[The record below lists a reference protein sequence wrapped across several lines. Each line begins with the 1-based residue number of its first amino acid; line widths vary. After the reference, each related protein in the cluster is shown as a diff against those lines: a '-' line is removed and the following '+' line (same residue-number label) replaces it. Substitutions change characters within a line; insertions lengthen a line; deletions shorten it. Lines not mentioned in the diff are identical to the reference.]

1 MKRKLLLS
9 LLGIVIGL
17 PIWGQEIFF
26 LHTYMGNTLLYH
38 VLDETERTCEVVP
51 VPEDWYLRDLERSS
65 EVILPEYVTDDTNL
79 NTPYTYTLTRI
90 GDRAFKGFG
99 VSSITIP
106 NTVTSIGNE
115 AFANTEYN
123 SGISS
128 FDIPDSVTEIGEN
141 ILYRNF
147 PQELRIGR
155 GLKVVPTLG
164 VYEDDWCDT
173 GNMIHLTFYE
183 GLREFKDPGLLF
195 QKSNVI
201 DIMIDDIDN
210 WANTA
215 PEGYHPYEAIFNP
228 QVFPDYRVPVT
239 VTLNYK
245 GKPVTDVTLGNK
257 VERVGPYAFAYIGL
271 EKVTFSSYVTEIC
284 EGAFAS
290 ANIPEAKLPEGMTS
304 IGAKAFYNC
313 QNLSEVTLPSTVE
326 SICEAAFKNDISLYE
341 VTLPKNLKTLGASCF
356 EGCIDLET
364 ASLNEGLVEI
374 GNKAFYNCNRLNLP
388 KIPTSTEV
396 IGDYAFYG
404 KIYTG
409 DLNFGTHL
417 KSLGNYAFAFPET
430 WSEEGYFVEAK
441 AGDVLTVRLPNS
453 LINIG
458 AYAFSR
464 QPIREIILPSNLE
477 YLGEGALSYT
487 RISSLAIPSS
497 LTEISNYACTNMAQ
511 LTSVTLPDGIDRIGD
526 YAFSNSPVGKLVFPS
541 TLTSIG
547 AGAFE
552 GSSLINCEI
561 PEGVTSIGS
570 QAFYNSGLNNCSM
583 PNSVTE
589 IGEKVFSDINYVTL
603 GNGIKSITNQIAENI
618 SVLEMKSATPPTLTN
633 NRLGFTPNIVIVPEG
648 AGDNYTKNNR
658 WKDYNISARNSKKA
672 TVYVSEPGTLATELR
687 IQTGIMPAL
696 VTNLVVEG
704 TINDDDFAVMR
715 SNMTSCYEMDLSGL
729 TNKTIPAN
737 AFAGKNTLLELML
750 PRVTEEIGEQAF
762 NGCSVLHLTGIPAGL
777 TTIGAG
783 AFNGCSSMDLAIKF
797 PASLKTLGDGAFF
810 GCASVASADF
820 SACSNVGFGSQVFN
834 NCRSLEW
841 ATLPN
846 DMTTIPYATFY
857 SAGLLSVKLPAS
869 LMTIENEAFAW
880 SGLQSVE
887 IPEGVTSIGNYA
899 FNSTGSLKDV
909 TFPSTLESIGY
920 GAFEGSDISGALLP
934 AALRSI
940 GERAFAG
947 SSLSYMTFG
956 NGVTEI
962 PASAFEGCPYL
973 MFVNLPNTLTILNE
987 NSLAAPAL
995 AAISS
1000 PTINPAATFGAP
1012 FTGVDNFTCALSIPK
1027 PSYSKYLQAEYWGAF
1042 VGIRNCIDVTIPEN
1056 LDVTYMDEEDY
1067 QDILEE
1073 MDEEAP
1079 SERPSD
1085 VRRRALREIARDP
1098 KVEIGKLVGRLF
1110 NNASLYV
1117 EDNASVRYF
1126 LPDMPESVDDLV
1138 IKYNGRDIT
1147 SELDKETMSFVCP
1160 PLTSSSTLVIESQ
1173 KLSGVETVAGEGEIA
1188 ADAPVYDLTGVVVG
1202 HGPEALK
1209 NLPAGIYIVA
1219 GKKIAVK

>member
-26 LHTYMGNTLLYH
+26 LHTYMGNTLQYH

-51 VPEDWYLRDLERSS
+51 VPEDWYLGDFERSS

-115 AFANTEYN
+115 AFANTGYS

-164 VYEDDWCDT
+164 VYEDDWRDT
-173 GNMIHLTFYE
+173 ECMIHLTFYE

-215 PEGYHPYEAIFNP
+215 PEGYHPYETIFNP
-228 QVFPDYRVPVT
+228 QVFPDFLVPVT

-497 LTEISNYACTNMAQ
+497 LTEISNYACANMAQ

-648 AGDNYTKNNR
+648 AGDTYKNNNR
-658 WKDYNISARNSKKA
+658 WKDFNISARNSNKA
-672 TVYVSEPGTLATELR
+672 TVYISDPGTLATELR

-696 VTNLVVEG
+696 VTNLTVEG
-704 TINDDDFAVMR
+704 TLNDDDFAVMR
-715 SNMTSCYEMDLSGL
+715 SNMTSCYEIDMSGL
-729 TNKTIPAN
+729 TNKSIPAN
-737 AFAGKNTLLELML
+737 AFAGKNTLLEITL
-750 PRVTEEIGEQAF
+750 PSETEEIGENAF
-762 NGCSVLHLTGIPAGL
+762 INCSVLHLSSIPTRL
-777 TTIGAG
+777 KKIDAG
-783 AFNGCSSMDLAIKF
+783 AFNGCTSMNNAIKF
-797 PASLKTLGDGAFF
+797 PASLKTVGYGAFYN
-810 GCASVASADF
+810 CWSLKSADF
-820 SACSNVGFGSQVFN
+820 SACSDVDFNSEVFN
-834 NCRSLEW
+834 ACYSLEW
-841 ATLPN
+841 VTLPAG
-846 DMTTIPYATFY
+846 MTSIPNATFKG
-857 SAGLLSVKLPAS
+857 AGVLSVNLPSS
-869 LMTIENEAFAW
+869 LQTIESEAFAY
-880 SGLQSVE
+880 SGLQSVD
-887 IPEGVTSIGNYA
+887 IPEGVSSIEDNA
-899 FNSTGSLKDV
+899 FNNTASLEYV
-909 TFPSTLESIGY
+909 NFPSTLNSIGY
-920 GAFEGSDISGALLP
+920 AAFERSDLSGAVLP
-934 AALRSI
+934 AALNSM
-940 GERAFAG
+940 GERAFAH
-947 SSLSYMTFG
+947 SSISYVTFMG
-956 NGVTEI
+956 GLTTI

-973 MFVNLPNTLTILNE
+973 MIVNLPNTLSAINDKSFACS
-987 NSLAAPAL
+987 NISS
-995 AAISS
+995 ISS
-1000 PTINPAATFGAP
+1000 PTIEPAMTFGAP
-1012 FTGVDNFTCALSIPK
+1012 FNGVDNYTCALSIPK
-1027 PSYSKYLQAEYWGAF
+1027 SSYSKYLSAEYWGAF
-1042 VGIRNCIDVTIPEN
+1042 VGIRNCIDVTFTDGLKLGTMN
-1056 LDVTYMDEEDY
+1056 EDDF
-1067 QDILEE
+1067 QNMTEDAETNAEL
-1073 MDEEAP
+1073 P
-1079 SERPSD
+1079 TD
-1085 VRRRALREIARDP
+1085 VRRRALHAIAREGKAKLG
-1098 KVEIGKLVGRLF
+1098 KVVSRLF
-1110 NNASLYV
+1110 NNASVFV
-1117 EDNASVRYF
+1117 EDNATMRYF
-1126 LPDMPESVDDLV
+1126 LIDVPEWVDDLV
-1138 IKYNGRDIT
+1138 IKYNSRDIT

-1188 ADAPVYDLTGVVVG
+1188 ADAPVFDLTGVVVG